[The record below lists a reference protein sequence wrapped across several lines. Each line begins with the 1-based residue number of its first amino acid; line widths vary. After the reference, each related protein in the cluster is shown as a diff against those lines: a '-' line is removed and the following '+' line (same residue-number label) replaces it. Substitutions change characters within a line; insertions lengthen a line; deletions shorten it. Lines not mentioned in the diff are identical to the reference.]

1 MVKPLLNQ
9 EEGIHE
15 HHPWNNPNAWA
26 ASTGERVT
34 IRHTAATLANAATLM
49 TCPGIGNALDASNVS
64 PNHQRLTRT
73 LMVSVDSPLLL
84 SDRALLGVAMS
95 PAIQEGEHLTIP
107 LLTWIQQIS
116 LIHQQHLHPPTRQ
129 VVFHHRLAEDKTRIK
144 ESVELIKIKLQD
156 HPILQTGCP
165 SMLVTLSGQS
175 ALVMLPH
182 ENVYYA
188 NSTCVGGMR
197 TLSR

>member
-9 EEGIHE
+9 EEGIRE

-64 PNHQRLTRT
+64 PNHQRLIRT
-73 LMVSVDSPLLL
+73 SMVSVDSPLLL
-84 SDRALLGVAMS
+84 SDRALPGVAMS
-95 PAIQEGEHLTIP
+95 HAIQEGEHLTIP
-107 LLTWIQQIS
+107 LRTWIRQIS
-116 LIHQQHLHPPTRQ
+116 LIHQQHLHPLTRQ
-129 VVFHHRLAEDKTRIK
+129 VVFHHRLAEDKIRIN
-144 ESVELIKIKLQD
+144 ECVELIKIRQQD

-165 SMLVTLSGQS
+165 LMWATLFERS

-182 ENVYYA
+182 KSVCYVD
-188 NSTCVGGMR
+188 ST
-197 TLSR
+197 